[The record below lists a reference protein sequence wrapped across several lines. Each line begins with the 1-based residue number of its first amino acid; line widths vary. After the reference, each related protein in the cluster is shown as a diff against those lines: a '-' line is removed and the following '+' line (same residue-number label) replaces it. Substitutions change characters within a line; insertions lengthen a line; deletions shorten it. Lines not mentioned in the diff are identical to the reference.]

1 PAGLS
6 KTSRVSVKKCA
17 ASIARSSGCPR
28 PFGIFGNGILDSPM
42 PNPPDPRLTTFQIE
56 LLKRVGPSPLGRSF
70 FLTGGT
76 ALSAC
81 YLHHRLSEDLDFFT
95 EVPGTVKQT
104 APMLESLVREAESTL
119 RIARQFETFLEAFIT
134 SPQGETV
141 KIDFAQDS
149 PFRLG
154 PVESSSYGVRV
165 DNSLDIACNKLS
177 ALFERAAGKD

>member
-1 PAGLS
+1 
-6 KTSRVSVKKCA
+6 
-17 ASIARSSGCPR
+17 
-28 PFGIFGNGILDSPM
+28 M
-42 PNPPDPRLTTFQIE
+42 PNPPDPILTTFQIE
-56 LLKRVGPSPLGRSF
+56 LLKRVGSSPLGRSF

-95 EVPGTVKQT
+95 EEPGTVKQT
-104 APMLESLVREAESTL
+104 APMLESLVREAGSTL
-119 RIARQFETFLEAFIT
+119 RIARQFETYLEAFIT
-134 SPQGETV
+134 SPRGDTV

-177 ALFERAAGKD
+177 ALFERAAGKDFVDIYFIIQNLCPFDELLA